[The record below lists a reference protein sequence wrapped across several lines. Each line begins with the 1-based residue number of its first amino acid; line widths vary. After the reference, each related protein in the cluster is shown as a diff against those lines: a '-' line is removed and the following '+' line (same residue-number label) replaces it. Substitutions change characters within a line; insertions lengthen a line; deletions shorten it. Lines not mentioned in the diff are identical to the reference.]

1 MIFISLNQSSRQ
13 QQQRSH
19 VCLLLLVFTAV
30 FWTNFAYGVKI
41 PNAKDFSGI
50 EAEVE
55 AAANGPNENEDYDRF
70 VHDLAVKL
78 KPEFADDLVS
88 DLFATSYGLQK
99 VARVRNYNFIQDI

>member
-1 MIFISLNQSSRQ
+1 MISLNQSSRQ
-13 QQQRSH
+13 QQQQQRFH
-19 VCLLLLVFTAV
+19 VCLLLLVFTSV
-30 FWTNFAYGVKI
+30 FWTNFAHGVKI
-41 PNAKDFSGI
+41 PNAKDYSGI

-55 AAANGPNENEDYDRF
+55 AAANGQNENEDYDRF

-99 VARVRNYNFIQDI
+99 VARVRN